1 MLLQHS
7 IEHVSIEYTCNTYVV
22 MLWSMWFIP

>member
-7 IEHVSIEYTCNTYVV
+7 IEHVSIEYTSNTYVI
-22 MLWSMWFIP
+22 MH